1 MSYHSGLIVVVK
13 SHILLCAPTPLDKVM
28 TGIIRNTQIHF
39 HLRSSLEYL
48 QTAVAQTLSLWEA
61 VSKAVRVCIYHS
73 LIT

>member
-13 SHILLCAPTPLDKVM
+13 SLILLCALTPIDKVM
-28 TGIIRNTQIHF
+28 TGIRNTQIHF
-39 HLRSSLEYL
+39 HLRSSLESL
-48 QTAVAQTLSLWEA
+48 QTAEAQTLSLWEA